1 MDSAFLCDLMQLI
14 IPIKCPFYFFS
25 LVYGGHLNYIKSHE
39 TKSDLLLQT
48 STNAPNML
56 CTKLNASIFKE
67 QIPENNTV
75 RKFWLQKSQAYSTPY
90 MIKKQLSY
98 LLLKALLIRL
108 LISPLSK
115 WDNKT
120 ERLSKNLSADFRIQG
135 LCKRVIGNH

>member
-1 MDSAFLCDLMQLI
+1 M
-14 IPIKCPFYFFS
+14 
-25 LVYGGHLNYIKSHE
+25 NYIKSHK
-39 TKSDLLLQT
+39 TKSDLILQT
-48 STNAPNML
+48 STNAPNMF
-56 CTKLNASIFKE
+56 CTKLNASILKE
-67 QIPENNTV
+67 QIPENKTV